1 MMEGAAAGKL
11 CIGTPV
17 GYFEE
22 NGKLGGGCLVSMDE
36 ENFIKETIDILS
48 HYKYNNEAY
57 KRKCLDIQEY
67 ARENYDWSKV
77 IDQWIKLF

>member
-1 MMEGAAAGKL
+1 MMEAAAAGRL

-17 GYFEE
+17 GYFAKHGQ
-22 NGKLGGGCLVSMDE
+22 NGGGHLVSLDE
-36 ENFIKETIDILS
+36 ENFIQETVDILMD
-48 HYKYNNEAY
+48 YKYNNDRY
-57 KRKCLDIQEY
+57 KKKCLDIQEY